1 MGFKVRQVAG
11 QRNVAIRPGLGLRT
25 LSLDDADELFAL
37 VEENRSYLREWMSW
51 LDVTTTVEG
60 IRPFIQSCVDGY
72 TNGTSFRWALLVD
85 GTIGG
90 VVGLED
96 ITEMHKRAKIGYW
109 QSQEHQG
116 RGGITDA
123 VRFLL
128 HYGFGERDLN
138 LIEIR
143 AAAKNT
149 KSRAVA
155 MRVGMKLDGVLRQ
168 REWLYDHY
176 VDLAS
181 YTLLATEWRSS
192 PSMAAK

>member
-1 MGFKVRQVAG
+1 MGFKVRQLAG
-11 QRNVAIRPGLGLRT
+11 PGNVALRPGLALRPLT
-25 LSLDDADELFAL
+25 IEDAAPLFAL
-37 VEENRSYLREWMSW
+37 VEKNRPHLREWMSW

-60 IRPFIQSCVDGY
+60 IRPFVQSCIDGY
-72 TNGTSFRWALLVD
+72 SNGTSYRWALLID
-85 GTIGG
+85 DEIGG

-109 QSQEHQG
+109 QSKEHQG
-116 RGGITDA
+116 RGCITEA
-123 VRFLL
+123 VRFVL
-128 HYGFGERDLN
+128 HYGFAERHLN

-143 AAAKNT
+143 AAKENK

-155 MRVGMKLDGVLRQ
+155 DRVGMKLDGILRQ

-181 YTLLATEWRSS
+181 YTLLATEWRAGTA
-192 PSMAAK
+192 P